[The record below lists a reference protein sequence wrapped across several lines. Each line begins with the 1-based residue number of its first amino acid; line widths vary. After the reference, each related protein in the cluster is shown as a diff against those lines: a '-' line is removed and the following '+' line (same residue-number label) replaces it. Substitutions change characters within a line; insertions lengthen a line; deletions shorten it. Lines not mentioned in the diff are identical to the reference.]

1 MANSNIDVKDIYERF
16 RELFGLISPKIIGV
30 DIGQSSVKI
39 AEIEKKGDSFKLVK
53 FLKKDLPEG
62 SIVEDE
68 VQKPDEIKQIISAA
82 IKKGGFSTSQVCLG
96 LYGPNTIARKLQL
109 AGGSEEELEDQV
121 FWEAEQYLPFPL
133 EDSNLD
139 HHLVGENIGGGVDVI
154 VAAVKKDV
162 MTKFKG
168 LVENDGSV
176 VKVADLSSI
185 AISNLFIEHINQTQD
200 EDDNRSRMLIDF
212 GSQKTIFIMI
222 KNRMPIFVKEVMMGG
237 MVVTE
242 EIQRQLG
249 VNFSEAEDLKITT
262 DGQGNLPEEIV
273 SIINS
278 INQTIIAEIRKAYDI
293 YISATSDDDLAGC
306 YVTGGSIRL
315 PKFLDS
321 LSKNLNVDI
330 TVFNPFESIEYA
342 SSFSEED
349 LSEIAYIGAVSLGLA
364 MRSVEV

>member
-1 MANSNIDVKDIYERF
+1 MADSNIDVKDIYERF

-39 AEIEKKGDSFKLVK
+39 AEIEKKGDGFKLVK
-53 FLKKDLPEG
+53 FLKKDFPEG

-68 VQKPDEIKQIISAA
+68 IQKPDEIKEIVSAA

-96 LYGPNTIARKLQL
+96 LYGPNTVARKLQL
-109 AGGSEEELEDQV
+109 AGGSEDELEDQV

-139 HHLVGENIGGGVDVI
+139 HHLVGDNIGGGVDVI
-154 VAAVKKDV
+154 VAAVKKEV
-162 MTKFKG
+162 MTKFKN

-185 AISNLFIEHINQTQD
+185 ALSNLFIEHLKQTE

-222 KNRMPIFVKEVMMGG
+222 KNRMPVFVKEVLMGG

-306 YVTGGSIRL
+306 FVTGGSIRL